1 MFLKFALP
9 FREITFL
16 KTFKLTG
23 SFLCNYFVESET
35 KVLIVSPNNENSK
48 LEIYCKRYY
57 KDSSRETSG
66 IFYPGYCYS

>member
-1 MFLKFALP
+1 MFLKCALP

-23 SFLCNYFVESET
+23 GFLCNSFVESET

-48 LEIYCKRYY
+48 L
-57 KDSSRETSG
+57 DLLQTLL
-66 IFYPGYCYS
+66 